1 MRVGDASY
9 RTVRM
14 EGGAVV
20 AIDQL
25 LLPHRFTTVTLRT
38 HRETAD
44 AISRMVVRGA
54 GAIGSAGA
62 YGMAQVYAE
71 AQTAGD
77 GREAYITKGAA
88 RLAATRPTARNLFYA
103 LERVQKA
110 AVEGKTPAEQAV
122 FAREAAEAVADED
135 AESCRRIGEAG
146 KALLGPD
153 MRVLTHCNAG
163 WLAFTDWGSALS
175 PIYAAHR
182 EGVRLKVYADETRP
196 RLQGALL
203 TAWELMGEG
212 VDVTVVPDNAAGLLM
227 RRGMV
232 DLVLVGADRI
242 ARNGDTANKIG
253 TYEKAVLAKE
263 NGVPFY
269 VAAPLSTFDPACP
282 DGDAIPIEERGEEEV
297 LVLSGALEDGGHGS
311 IRLAPEGARA
321 LNFAF
326 DVTPA
331 QYITGFITERG
342 VVKPEALLQG
352 WEDAAHG

>member
-1 MRVGDASY
+1 MKVGDASY

-20 AIDQL
+20 VIDQL

-71 AQTAGD
+71 AQTLGAARD
-77 GREAYITKGAA
+77 EYLEKGAA
-88 RLAATRPTARNLFYA
+88 HLAATRPTARNLFYA
-103 LERVQKA
+103 LERVRKA
-110 AVEGKTPAEQAV
+110 AETGKTPEEQTA
-122 FAREAAEAVADED
+122 FARAAAEAVADED

-146 KALLGPD
+146 KVLLRPD

-196 RLQGALL
+196 RLQGASL

-212 VDVTVVPDNAAGLLM
+212 VDVSIIPDNAAGLLM

-269 VAAPLSTFDPACP
+269 VAAPLATFDPACP
-282 DGDAIPIEERGEEEV
+282 DGDKIPIEERGEEEV
-297 LVLSGALEDGGHGS
+297 LVISGALENGGHGHVR
-311 IRLAPEGARA
+311 IAPEGARA

-331 QYITGFITERG
+331 RYITGFVTEQG
-342 VVKPEALLQG
+342 IVKPEALLQV
-352 WEDAAHG
+352 WEDASHG